1 MTKKKKRQKTRRQR
15 QKRAA
20 RARRRRQA
28 RRKSPSLPYP
38 HLPGD
43 LPNQQTLMRGMMEME
58 SLTDE
63 PEFADFELGEEATEI
78 AVRWF
83 IDTDDEMNRLEEAGD
98 EEGIEQLVSET
109 KSEALQKAVT
119 PAVKADI
126 RRRLETL
133 GRRLG
138 GQGQRQRADGI
149 AALAS
154 MLDFPPFPW
163 VMFEPVRQAF
173 DDVIERAVDSI
184 VLRQSVA
191 EAAGRSVADI
201 GPDEWGRLLKDPEV
215 ASRFGALYETNEL
228 VQETMARGFERVDKA
243 FMRHIATGQ
252 SDLAVFSAKELA
264 LGIAWYEHE
273 RDQVEAEPADQDEE
287 SEQGGRL
294 IIEASA
300 SALCYINTPDRRQQ
314 WLDRLEQ
321 IRSTRA
327 WPPEIE
333 MGLTM
338 LSQELADP
346 PDPER
351 PERLLLI
358 YLGELFRMDDQLS
371 ADPGASQDQVALI
384 QEIGERLE
392 KGEPPLT

>member
-1 MTKKKKRQKTRRQR
+1 MTKKKKRQKPRRQQ
-15 QKRAA
+15 QKRAG
-20 RARRRRQA
+20 RAKARRQA
-28 RRKSPSLPYP
+28 RRKSPSLPYLD
-38 HLPGD
+38 LPGD
-43 LPNQQTLMRGMMEME
+43 LPDQQTLVRGMMEME

-78 AVRWF
+78 AARLF

-98 EEGIEQLVSET
+98 EEGIERLVSET
-109 KSEALQKAVT
+109 KSEALQKVVT

-126 RRRLETL
+126 RRRLDTL
-133 GRRLG
+133 GRRLRR
-138 GQGQRQRADGI
+138 QGQRQRADGI

-173 DDVIERAVDSI
+173 DDVIERVVDSI

-191 EAAGRSVADI
+191 EAAGRSMADI

-215 ASRFGALYETNEL
+215 ASRFGALYETNEM
-228 VQETMARGFERVDKA
+228 VRETMARGLERVDKA
-243 FMRHIATGQ
+243 FIRHIATGQ
-252 SDLAVFSAKELA
+252 KDLALFSAKELA
-264 LGIAWYEHE
+264 LGIAWYEYE
-273 RDQVEAEPADQDEE
+273 RGQAGAEPADQDEE

-300 SALCYINTPDRRQQ
+300 GALRYINTPDRRQQ

-321 IRSTRA
+321 IKSTRA

-333 MGLTM
+333 MGLTI

-346 PDPER
+346 PPTLKSRSD
-351 PERLLLI
+351 
-358 YLGELFRMDDQLS
+358 FS
-371 ADPGASQDQVALI
+371 C
-384 QEIGERLE
+384 
-392 KGEPPLT
+392 